1 MPGQRRS
8 GSERPQL
15 PARPAAELL
24 DRVDHG
30 QHLGRGVAA
39 LKGQN
44 TRAGLGLD
52 GGGGTR
58 TPDTRIMIPAR
69 FGLAIGDSRPVG
81 QAVGRNRTFGRAVFC
96 VSGLSNLA
104 TDRTGSARAGPIRAL
119 VGTVVGTKVGA
130 NRVSAWLLLSAR
142 VLFGI
147 PAVQGVLDEHT
158 AYGPARAT
166 FYGTGSEV
174 RILSGALCCW
184 GFGRFERR
192 SDTEGQPL
200 DAAPY
205 GVAARSAE
213 FLATLL
219 ATSAT
224 VAVGP
229 RRRRELVARQLT
241 SARFAPGSA
250 VAQPVSLAM
259 SSPVARAAELRAL
272 SQVASTMSSP
282 SRCRADARWTAS

>member
-119 VGTVVGTKVGA
+119 VGTVVGTRWEQIASPHGSCCPLVSSSESLLCREFSMNTRHTGPLGPPSTEPGQRFESSRA
-130 NRVSAWLLLSAR
+130 RSVAGVSADLSVGLTPKVNR
-142 VLFGI
+142 SMPRHMVSQRGQPNFWRLFWRR
-147 PAVQGVLDEHT
+147 L
-158 AYGPARAT
+158 
-166 FYGTGSEV
+166 
-174 RILSGALCCW
+174 
-184 GFGRFERR
+184 RR
-192 SDTEGQPL
+192 SRLGR
-200 DAAPY
+200 AV
-205 GVAARSAE
+205 VANW
-213 FLATLL
+213 
-219 ATSAT
+219 
-224 VAVGP
+224 
-229 RRRRELVARQLT
+229 
-241 SARFAPGSA
+241 
-250 VAQPVSLAM
+250 SLA
-259 SSPVARAAELRAL
+259 S
-272 SQVASTMSSP
+272 
-282 SRCRADARWTAS
+282 